1 MKLFQL
7 SICLTSLLLSGCFQS
22 QDHEIAVRFEKFH
35 KNGKLKISGFKNEK
49 TGRSTGEWKYYDN
62 NGHLKESG
70 FFRNGKEHGEWNRY
84 NQSGEI
90 ISTSYYSNGKN
101 FRTVIPWD

>member
-1 MKLFQL
+1 MRVVVTLIILVLF
-7 SICLTSLLLSGCFQS
+7 IMTGCTSNESP
-22 QDHEIAVRFEKFH
+22 QDTIPFEKYH
-35 KNGKLKISGFKNEK
+35 SNGKPSIVGQKVKS
-49 TGRSTGEWKYYDN
+49 TGKAIGEWKYYDN
-62 NGHLKESG
+62 NGRLKESG

>member
-1 MKLFQL
+1 MRVVVTLIILVLF
-7 SICLTSLLLSGCFQS
+7 IMTGCS
-22 QDHEIAVRFEKFH
+22 SNESPQDTIRFEKYH
-35 KNGKLKISGFKNEK
+35 SNGKPSILGQKVKS
-49 TGRSTGEWKYYDN
+49 TGKAIGEWKYYDN
-62 NGHLKESG
+62 NGQLKESG